1 MQGERQHLVSISVSH
16 YHLLHNLLN
25 VLVGRF
31 NSAIHLWTIR
41 RRVVMLDLER
51 LTKLLHQLVIE
62 IRSIVS
68 NDLLRNPITTD
79 YVVLDKASNHLFG
92 NIRIRC
98 GFNPLGE
105 VINGNQNEAMS
116 IRSSRLNL
124 SNHVNAPHCKRPR
137 RSQDIQR
144 HRRHVHFIGID
155 LALVTNSDMVM
166 TISFHSGPIITSPQ
180 DLLSHCMPT
189 RMGTKLTFVHFLY
202 DFRSFFLHNT
212 SEQHT
217 VKMPLVQHPTVEV
230 KLRCKP
236 SQKLLIS
243 HRRFGRILLSF
254 EELFDI
260 MIPGITIQFNISLK
274 AKRRLIQPVD
284 GNVRRLIGPLHFEHG
299 SQSSESISK
308 IVFFS
313 RNMLECDLIKVRVES
328 HHMLSVRNQILM
340 ASFPISIDL
349 ANDKIGIPINFQVLD
364 SQIDRSFDTIYTSF
378 IFSHVISAIKTDSG
392 CKRNMKT

>member
-1 MQGERQHLVSISVSH
+1 MQGKREHLMPISVGH

-25 VLVGRF
+25 VLVGCF
-31 NSAIHLWTIR
+31 DSAIHLWTVR
-41 RRVVMLDLER
+41 RRIMMLDLEG
-51 LTKLLHQLVIE
+51 LTKLLHHLVIE
-62 IRSIVS
+62 IRSIIS
-68 NDLLRNPITTD
+68 NNLLRNPIATD
-79 YVVLDKASNHLFG
+79 YVVFDKASNHLFG
-92 NIRIRC
+92 DIRIRC

-105 VINGNQNEAMS
+105 VIDGNQNEAMS
-116 IRSSRLNL
+116 IRNSRDNL
-124 SNHVNAPHCKRPR
+124 SNHINAPHCKRPR
-137 RSQDIQR
+137 RVQNIQR
-144 HRRHVHFIGID
+144 HRRHVHFVSID

-166 TISFHSGPIITSPQ
+166 TISFHSGPKITSPQ

-189 RMGTKLTFVHFLY
+189 RMGTKLAFVHFLY

-217 VKMPLVQHPTVEV
+217 IMMPVVQKPTVEV
-230 KLRCKP
+230 KLSCKP

-260 MIPGITIQFNISLK
+260 MIPWISIQFNISLK
-274 AKRRLIQPVD
+274 AKCWLIQPVD
-284 GNVRRLIGPLHFEHG
+284 GDVRRFIGPFHFEHG

-308 IVFFS
+308 IVLFS
-313 RNMLECDLIKVRVES
+313 RNMLECDLIKVRNES
-328 HHMLSVRNQILM
+328 HHMLSVWNQILM

-349 ANDKIGIPINFQVLD
+349 ANDKIGIPKHFQVLD
-364 SQIDRSFDTIYTSF
+364 SQIDRSFDTINAGF
-378 IFSHVISAIKTDSG
+378 ILSHVIGAIKTDSG

>member
-1 MQGERQHLVSISVSH
+1 MQSKREHLMPISVSH

-25 VLVGRF
+25 VFVGRF
-31 NSAIHLWTIR
+31 NSIIHFRTIR
-41 RRVVMLDLER
+41 RRIVMLDLEG

-62 IRSIVS
+62 IRSIIS
-68 NDLLRNPITTD
+68 NDLLRNPITTY

-105 VINGNQNEAMS
+105 VIDGNQNETMS
-116 IRSSRLNL
+116 IGSSRFNL
-124 SNHVNAPHCKRPR
+124 SNHINAPHCKRPR

-144 HRRHVHFIGID
+144 HRRRVHFISID

-166 TISFHSGPIITSPQ
+166 TISFHSGPIVTSPQ

-217 VKMPLVQHPTVEV
+217 VMMPLVQNPTVEV
-230 KLRCKP
+230 KLSCKP

-243 HRRFGRILLSF
+243 HRRFGRIFLSVV
-254 EELFDI
+254 ELFDI

-274 AKRRLIQPVD
+274 AECRLIQPID
-284 GNVRRLIGPLHFEHG
+284 GDIRR
-299 SQSSESISK
+299 
-308 IVFFS
+308 
-313 RNMLECDLIKVRVES
+313 
-328 HHMLSVRNQILM
+328 
-340 ASFPISIDL
+340 
-349 ANDKIGIPINFQVLD
+349 
-364 SQIDRSFDTIYTSF
+364 
-378 IFSHVISAIKTDSG
+378 
-392 CKRNMKT
+392 